1 MCISHPRQD
10 QLMRSPKKGRAPR
23 LTLADLKPAEQ
34 ITCFMCNQPKPAA
47 DSKPFRAH
55 QVCRECVQ
63 KVAGK

>member
-1 MCISHPRQD
+1 
-10 QLMRSPKKGRAPR
+10 MRSPKKGRAPR